1 MHPRL
6 TPSIHGHEVM
16 DAMLASG
23 QLFTRE
29 SLVAF
34 VTERFGLGTRF
45 HTCSATEMTAAE
57 LVDFLAARGKFS
69 GSEQGFTVNAARVC
83 QH

>member
-1 MHPRL
+1 MQPQL
-6 TPSIHGHEVM
+6 TPSVHGHEVM

-23 QLFTRE
+23 RLFTRD

-34 VTERFGLGTRF
+34 VVERFGLGTRF
-45 HTCSATEMTAAE
+45 HTCSAEGMTAVE
-57 LVDFLAARGKFS
+57 LIDFLAHRGKFV
-69 GSEQGFTVNAARVC
+69 GTEEGFTVNSQRVC